1 MKSVRHEDQ
10 LSVVD
15 HLDELR
21 SRLLVAVAAFVVAF
35 GLTTWQSDLVL
46 EILNAPLPGG
56 QLPITLSPT
65 EPFVT
70 TLKNAA
76 YAALLLTLPVV
87 LYQAYAFFVPAF
99 SPKERK
105 VVAPLLLMVPVLF
118 IAGVVFCYLVV
129 LPPALDF
136 LLSFNA
142 SEFNTQLRAKDY
154 YDFMTLTMLALGLGF
169 QVPVG
174 VLALTRLGVVT
185 AEGLRHSRR
194 YAIVAIAV
202 LAALLPTL
210 DPVTLV
216 LEMVPLLVLYEISI
230 QLARVFAPVEGGE
243 SSALYELSRG
253 QPRPG
258 AGARA
263 VSRRPVGDEPV
274 MLAGPFHWA
283 ATMNSVVSS
292 APPSMQAK
300 QPRSTAIVCSTSPPA
315 RTRTQRLLGTSAYQT
330 ASSASMQI
338 PSGTPSPRS
347 AQTRRLE
354 SEPSEAMSK
363 AVSRLA

>member
-1 MKSVRHEDQ
+1 MKPVRHEDQ
-10 LSVVD
+10 LAVVD

-21 SRLLVAVAAFVVAF
+21 SRLLVATAAFIVAF

-56 QLPITLSPT
+56 QQPITLSPT
-65 EPFVT
+65 EPFIT

-210 DPVTLV
+210 DPITLV
-216 LEMVPLLVLYEISI
+216 LEMLPLLALYELSI
-230 QLARVFAPVEGGE
+230 QLARFFAPVEGGE
-243 SSALYELSRG
+243 SL
-253 QPRPG
+253 
-258 AGARA
+258 
-263 VSRRPVGDEPV
+263 
-274 MLAGPFHWA
+274 
-283 ATMNSVVSS
+283 
-292 APPSMQAK
+292 PS
-300 QPRSTAIVCSTSPPA
+300 TN
-315 RTRTQRLLGTSAYQT
+315 
-330 ASSASMQI
+330 
-338 PSGTPSPRS
+338 
-347 AQTRRLE
+347 
-354 SEPSEAMSK
+354 
-363 AVSRLA
+363 

>member
-1 MKSVRHEDQ
+1 MAE
-10 LSVVD
+10 
-15 HLDELR
+15 R
-21 SRLLVAVAAFVVAF
+21 SGSR
-35 GLTTWQSDLVL
+35 DP
-46 EILNAPLPGG
+46 NAPLPGG
-56 QLPITLSPT
+56 QQPITLSPA
-65 EPFVT
+65 EPFIT

-243 SSALYELSRG
+243 SL
-253 QPRPG
+253 
-258 AGARA
+258 
-263 VSRRPVGDEPV
+263 
-274 MLAGPFHWA
+274 
-283 ATMNSVVSS
+283 
-292 APPSMQAK
+292 PS
-300 QPRSTAIVCSTSPPA
+300 TN
-315 RTRTQRLLGTSAYQT
+315 
-330 ASSASMQI
+330 
-338 PSGTPSPRS
+338 
-347 AQTRRLE
+347 
-354 SEPSEAMSK
+354 
-363 AVSRLA
+363 

>member
-1 MKSVRHEDQ
+1 MKAVRHDDH

-21 SRLLVAVAAFVVAF
+21 SRLVVATAAFVVAF
-35 GLTTWQSDLVL
+35 ALTTWQSDLVL

-56 QLPITLSPT
+56 QQPITLGPT
-65 EPFVT
+65 EPFIT

-87 LYQAYAFFVPAF
+87 LYQAYAFLVPAF
-99 SPKERK
+99 SPKERR

-185 AEGLRHSRR
+185 ADKLRRSRR

-216 LEMVPLLVLYEISI
+216 LEMVPLLALYELSI
-230 QLARVFAPVEGGE
+230 QLARFFAPAE
-243 SSALYELSRG
+243 
-253 QPRPG
+253 PG
-258 AGARA
+258 A
-263 VSRRPVGDEPV
+263 D
-274 MLAGPFHWA
+274 
-283 ATMNSVVSS
+283 SV
-292 APPSMQAK
+292 P
-300 QPRSTAIVCSTSPPA
+300 STS
-315 RTRTQRLLGTSAYQT
+315 
-330 ASSASMQI
+330 
-338 PSGTPSPRS
+338 
-347 AQTRRLE
+347 
-354 SEPSEAMSK
+354 
-363 AVSRLA
+363 

>member
-1 MKSVRHEDQ
+1 MRRIKPVRHEDQ

-21 SRLLVAVAAFVVAF
+21 SRLLVATAAFIVAF

-56 QLPITLSPT
+56 QQPITLGPA
-65 EPFVT
+65 EPFIT

-99 SPKERK
+99 SSKERK
-105 VVAPLLLMVPVLF
+105 LVAPLLAMVPVLF
-118 IAGVVFCYLVV
+118 IAGVLFCYFVV

-136 LLSFNA
+136 LLSFNE

-185 AEGLRHSRR
+185 AEGLRGSRR

-230 QLARVFAPVEGGE
+230 QLARVFAPVE
-243 SSALYELSRG
+243 S
-253 QPRPG
+253 
-258 AGARA
+258 
-263 VSRRPVGDEPV
+263 GD
-274 MLAGPFHWA
+274 
-283 ATMNSVVSS
+283 SV
-292 APPSMQAK
+292 P
-300 QPRSTAIVCSTSPPA
+300 STS
-315 RTRTQRLLGTSAYQT
+315 
-330 ASSASMQI
+330 
-338 PSGTPSPRS
+338 
-347 AQTRRLE
+347 
-354 SEPSEAMSK
+354 
-363 AVSRLA
+363 

>member
-1 MKSVRHEDQ
+1 MKAVRHDDH

-21 SRLLVAVAAFVVAF
+21 SRLVVATAAFVVAF
-35 GLTTWQSDLVL
+35 ALTTWQSDLVL

-56 QLPITLSPT
+56 QQPITLGPT
-65 EPFVT
+65 EPFIT

-243 SSALYELSRG
+243 SL
-253 QPRPG
+253 
-258 AGARA
+258 
-263 VSRRPVGDEPV
+263 
-274 MLAGPFHWA
+274 
-283 ATMNSVVSS
+283 
-292 APPSMQAK
+292 PS
-300 QPRSTAIVCSTSPPA
+300 TN
-315 RTRTQRLLGTSAYQT
+315 
-330 ASSASMQI
+330 
-338 PSGTPSPRS
+338 
-347 AQTRRLE
+347 
-354 SEPSEAMSK
+354 
-363 AVSRLA
+363 

>member
-1 MKSVRHEDQ
+1 VKPVRHDDR

-21 SRLLVAVAAFVVAF
+21 SRLLVATAAFIVAF
-35 GLTTWQSDLVL
+35 GLTTWQSDVVL
-46 EILNAPLPGG
+46 QILNAPLPGG
-56 QLPITLSPT
+56 QQPITLGPA
-65 EPFVT
+65 EPFIT

-118 IAGVVFCYLVV
+118 IAGVLFCYFMV

-136 LLSFNA
+136 LLSFNE

-154 YDFMTLTMLALGLGF
+154 YDFMMLTMLALGLGF

-185 AEGLRHSRR
+185 AEGLRGSRR

-230 QLARVFAPVEGGE
+230 QLARVFAPLEGGE
-243 SSALYELSRG
+243 SLPSA
-253 QPRPG
+253 
-258 AGARA
+258 
-263 VSRRPVGDEPV
+263 
-274 MLAGPFHWA
+274 
-283 ATMNSVVSS
+283 N
-292 APPSMQAK
+292 
-300 QPRSTAIVCSTSPPA
+300 
-315 RTRTQRLLGTSAYQT
+315 
-330 ASSASMQI
+330 
-338 PSGTPSPRS
+338 
-347 AQTRRLE
+347 
-354 SEPSEAMSK
+354 
-363 AVSRLA
+363 